1 MYCARTSDLCREMQ
15 VLVRGVNTPM
25 MLAAWL
31 AVLKAG
37 GIAVATMPLLR
48 GGELAKILEKAQID
62 HALCDYRA
70 MRTS

>member
-1 MYCARTSDLCREMQ
+1 
-15 VLVRGVNTPM
+15 M

-70 MRTS
+70 MDELERAREMTGRPRHNCCLWQWRS